1 MTAMMTSMIRPIPI
15 ILECDTGRV
24 PFGLMPVTAAT
35 ATMTT
40 AIPSNTS
47 QFMVNGYYKIGASVG
62 SGE

>member
-1 MTAMMTSMIRPIPI
+1 
-15 ILECDTGRV
+15 
-24 PFGLMPVTAAT
+24 LMPVTAAT